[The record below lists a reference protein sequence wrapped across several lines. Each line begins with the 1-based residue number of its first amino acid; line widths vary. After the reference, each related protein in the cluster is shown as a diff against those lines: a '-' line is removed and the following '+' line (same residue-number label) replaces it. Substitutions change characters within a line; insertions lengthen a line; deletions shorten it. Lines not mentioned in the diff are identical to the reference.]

1 MASNKHTPFLLIAS
15 NVVPKACGLLCFLFR
30 VIFAFSGFVFFCRF
44 LFRTIVVSLL
54 HCSVSSF
61 FHCIAL
67 TTKENVKSFS
77 C

>member
-1 MASNKHTPFLLIAS
+1 MIAS

-30 VIFAFSGFVFFCRF
+30 VLFAFWGFVFCRF
-44 LFRTIVVSLL
+44 LFRNIVVSLL

-67 TTKENVKSFS
+67 TIKEM
-77 C
+77 